1 VAREVLTMK
10 MFRTRFGIRA
20 VVAFVGLCALL
31 FWAMRFS
38 RDNRPSYLYAG
49 WLSDGDDSH
58 RLQAAEELGRLGAQA
73 AVAVPVL
80 TRTLLTDSDASIR
93 KQSATSLARVVS
105 KLKDGSTTALAAAG
119 LVGALKDKDPAVRE
133 AAAKGLG
140 QIGPDPKAVVPALL
154 EATRDVNEWVRGAA
168 VAALGLIQ
176 KDAGVDRMDVRRA
189 IVTAMNDASFHVRE
203 MGIYA
208 FWATAEKS
216 PELSIALLNH
226 DDVRTRRSVVTALV
240 RSSPLAA
247 SVVPELTAALT
258 DEDAAVRAGAACA
271 LGNIWP
277 PPQPA
282 ATALVRALSDPDGSV
297 RDAAAKAL
305 FEINDGAVPPGPL
318 APVRKR

>member
-1 VAREVLTMK
+1 MK

-58 RLQAAEELGRLGAQA
+58 RFQAAEELGSLEAEA
-73 AVAVPVL
+73 AISVPAL
-80 TRTLLTDSDASIR
+80 TRALLTDSAAPIR
-93 KQSATSLARVVS
+93 KRSAVSLAGVLS
-105 KLKDGSTTALAAAG
+105 KVKDGPTTAAG
-119 LVGALKDKDPAVRE
+119 ADALVGALTDKDPSVRE

-154 EATRDVNEWVRGAA
+154 EATRDVNQWVRGAA

-176 KDAGVDRMDVRRA
+176 KDAGIDRMDVRRA
-189 IVTAMNDASFHVRE
+189 IVAAMNDASLHVRE

-216 PELSIALLNH
+216 PELSIALLN
-226 DDVRTRRSVVTALV
+226 DEDVRTRRSVVTALV

-247 SVVPELTAALT
+247 SVIPELAAALT
-258 DEDAAVRAGAACA
+258 DEDAAVRAGAARA
-271 LGNIWP
+271 LGIIWP

-282 ATALVRALSDPDGSV
+282 ATALVRALNDPDGSV
-297 RDAAAKAL
+297 REAAAKAL
-305 FEINDGAVPPGPL
+305 FEINGGNVPPEPL
-318 APVRKR
+318 APGRKR